1 MRRILSTGLLLAT
14 VAACAAQPDQSTTTR
29 PANGGEVTLSAVG
42 TPFLIAFKVP
52 VCLVTLV
59 IAGPVAGV
67 ASLTDRS
74 SPLGGEVRD
83 GLSDGINQNCGPPYV
98 VSP

>member
-1 MRRILSTGLLLAT
+1 MRRILSAGLL
-14 VAACAAQPDQSTTTR
+14 VAALGACAAQPDQSAR
-29 PANGGEVTLSAVG
+29 PADGGAVALSAVG